1 MAYYQTGK
9 CSGKKVTKVG
19 SARNVK
25 DMEKRSK
32 QLERS
37 QSMPLWKLREDEQNR
52 IDNFIDNA
60 SELDDPLSKETI
72 VLIEILANAHEEA
85 LLKIDELTDEVECL
99 NGYIDD
105 WI

>member
-1 MAYYQTGK
+1 
-9 CSGKKVTKVG
+9 
-19 SARNVK
+19 
-25 DMEKRSK
+25 
-32 QLERS
+32 
-37 QSMPLWKLREDEQNR
+37 MPLWKLREDEQSR

-85 LLKIDELTDEVECL
+85 LLKIDELTDEVEYL